1 MYINKVKVMSYHYPY
16 RNGKELKQL
25 ELESKFESD
34 RGLMI
39 KKLFLLLIIISL
51 YSCQSVKD
59 ALSGKKYESSDEFLV
74 IKKNMVTKMAMHFL
88 LLVVKKI
95 FMMTI
100 TQSV

>member
-39 KKLFLLLIIISL
+39 KKLLPLLEE
-51 YSCQSVKD
+51 
-59 ALSGKKYESSDEFLV
+59 YEDTLEGYHNE
-74 IKKNMVTKMAMHFL
+74 IE
-88 LLVVKKI
+88 
-95 FMMTI
+95 MTI
-100 TQSV
+100 TIKPNKED

>member
-39 KKLFLLLIIISL
+39 KKLLPLLEE
-51 YSCQSVKD
+51 
-59 ALSGKKYESSDEFLV
+59 YEDTLEGYHNE
-74 IKKNMVTKMAMHFL
+74 IE
-88 LLVVKKI
+88 
-95 FMMTI
+95 MTI
-100 TQSV
+100 TIKPSKED

>member
-39 KKLFLLLIIISL
+39 KKLLPLLEE
-51 YSCQSVKD
+51 
-59 ALSGKKYESSDEFLV
+59 YEDTLEG
-74 IKKNMVTKMAMHFL
+74 
-88 LLVVKKI
+88 
-95 FMMTI
+95 
-100 TQSV
+100 

>member
-39 KKLFLLLIIISL
+39 KKLLPLLEE
-51 YSCQSVKD
+51 
-59 ALSGKKYESSDEFLV
+59 YEDTLEGHHNE
-74 IKKNMVTKMAMHFL
+74 IE
-88 LLVVKKI
+88 
-95 FMMTI
+95 MTI
-100 TQSV
+100 TIKPSKEDS